1 MGQKKVLIN
10 LCAAPFGTIF
20 YTEGLRAVVGV
31 SAGMDENITTVLFQS
46 DGVYYCLK
54 DVDRTDAQA
63 YFASMQGMGTGLF
76 AVKEDLAVSS
86 AIREK
91 RNAGKDCNELFAAY
105 HTYRHPQW
113 VHGSYPK
120 R

>member
-31 SAGMDENITTVLFQS
+31 SAGMDENIPTVLFQS

-63 YFASMQGMGTGLF
+63 YFASLKGMGTGLF
-76 AVKEDLAVSS
+76 AVKEDLDERGLAEDELAPDITVIS
-86 AIREK
+86 RE
-91 RNAGKDCNELFAAY
+91 RALELFKEND
-105 HTYRHPQW
+105 
-113 VHGSYPK
+113 VNMDF
-120 R
+120 